1 MWQRASPGIT
11 LLLWQQALR
20 LVPHLQAWDNGLKRF
35 LSNQPDS
42 TPQNKNDLELL
53 DANLAKQNYSIVTN
67 YLDGESKPPTG
78 PVVNFYPIVN
88 TFYNLTAR
96 SNVTI

>member
-1 MWQRASPGIT
+1 M
-11 LLLWQQALR
+11 
-20 LVPHLQAWDNGLKRF
+20 KRF

-42 TPQNKNDLELL
+42 TPENKQDLQLL
-53 DANLAKQNYSIVTN
+53 DANLRRQNFSLVTD
-67 YLDGESKPPTG
+67 YLDGEKKPPTG

-96 SNVTI
+96 SNVTV

>member
-1 MWQRASPGIT
+1 M
-11 LLLWQQALR
+11 
-20 LVPHLQAWDNGLKRF
+20 QAWDNGLKRF

-42 TPQNKNDLELL
+42 KAGTKNDLELL
-53 DANLAKQNYSIVTN
+53 DANLARQNFSLVTN
-67 YLDGESKPPTG
+67 FIDGKSKPPSG

-88 TFYNLTAR
+88 TFYNLTAQ